1 MNNLQWLSKYKDI
14 VRYNKIKQ
22 GLIMLELGKE
32 IGLPSELI
40 SDSKVLEGKVIRCIV
55 EGYDATFEEY
65 ELSYGAGHI
74 FLPKGIVE
82 SNYKSRKE

>member
-1 MNNLQWLSKYKDI
+1 
-14 VRYNKIKQ
+14 
-22 GLIMLELGKE
+22 MLELGKE

-55 EGYDATFEEY
+55 EGYDAAFEEY

-74 FLPKGIVE
+74 FLPKDIVE
-82 SNYKSRKE
+82 SNYKSRKD